1 MKGKEKEQ
9 ECEFGYFSAEEVD
22 MWRRDANMRRD
33 QLFRR
38 RWQNPRNIPDLVSL
52 EAARDFEFVV
62 DWYHESGE
70 LMDRLRDI
78 RYYDKLLKLGLDVN
92 KPRELQPAI

>member
-1 MKGKEKEQ
+1 MKDAID
-9 ECEFGYFSAEEVD
+9 EFGGYFSAKDAE
-22 MWRRDANMRRD
+22 MWQKDVAMRRD
-33 QLFRR
+33 QMFRR

-52 EAARDFEFVV
+52 QEARDFEFVV

-78 RYYDKLLKLGLDVN
+78 RYYDKLIKLGLDVN